1 MKNSEYWEKRL
12 ANEVWNQYNS
22 LEEKNMAIL
31 NMYQKAEKDIVAE
44 IAKLESRGRDLT
56 RSQKY
61 RINHLNSL
69 KSEINKI
76 CDQIG
81 EDVEHLTKQGVFDAI
96 KNNQENIIKVLESS
110 FSKPGQKAMEQM
122 LNTPWHGSYFSER
135 LWSDTGKLA
144 NELNDIVK
152 RGITQG
158 RTIAEMSF
166 QLSNRLN
173 KSMNDTHRLVRTETI
188 NTLNRSSLDGY
199 KKSDVKYIRWWAAQ
213 DERECDECGANHGKI
228 YPIDKAPNLPCHPG
242 CRCTW
247 LPVFDDELNKEELR
261 MLDTTGNE
269 LYNYV
274 KSSKIESVKSN
285 EELKK
290 IFTYKDKF
298 GREHNPFDKSFNS
311 FSIDVQKEV
320 CEGILYV
327 QKNYNLDDLPILF
340 NKKNMKAWGKI
351 TTNAQGVLKIELADK
366 LNKNMKEVFP
376 TTIHELIHFINHRNL
391 DISMKI
397 VKKAKI
403 NLKLNKKEYNK
414 FVYEL
419 IASNDYIYLN
429 SSSELL
435 SFSIE
440 REATGKGNKL
450 SKEID
455 RILREELKK

>member
-1 MKNSEYWEKRL
+1 MNSEYWEKRL
-12 ANEVWNQYNS
+12 ADVVWNSYNT
-22 LEEKNMAIL
+22 LEEQNIALLDHYNKTMNKIRAELVKIEE
-31 NMYQKAEKDIVAE
+31 QKT
-44 IAKLESRGRDLT
+44 LT
-56 RSQKY
+56 RSDKY
-61 RINHLNSL
+61 RVQHL
-69 KSEINKI
+69 KSIQE
-76 CDQIG
+76 QILKECEKLG
-81 EDVEHLTKQGVFDAI
+81 DSVENDMIGNVSKMMQNIYKAAFSNISNDKFSRLS
-96 KNNQENIIKVLESS
+96 KNTCKDII
-110 FSKPGQKAMEQM
+110 
-122 LNTPWHGSYFSER
+122 NTPWKGSSFSER
-135 LWSDTGKLA
+135 LWNNTGKLA
-144 NELNDIVK
+144 NELNDILAS
-152 RGITQG
+152 GITEG
-158 RTIAEMSF
+158 KTIAEMAF
-166 QLSNRLN
+166 QLSNRMH
-173 KSMNDTHRLVRTETI
+173 SDMNICHRLVRTETI
-188 NTLNRSSLDGY
+188 NSLNRASMRGMMDAGVGY
-199 KKSDVKYIRWWAAQ
+199 VRWWAAQ

-228 YPIDKAPNLPCHPG
+228 YPIDRAPNLPCHPG

-247 LPVFDDELNKEELR
+247 LPVLDDELNKEELR

-298 GREHNPFDKSFNS
+298 GREHNPFDKSFNT
-311 FSIDVQKEV
+311 FSIDVQKEI

-327 QKNYNLDDLPILF
+327 QKNYNLDDLPVLF

-351 TTNAQGVLKIELADK
+351 TTNDQGVLKIELADK
-366 LNKNMKEVFP
+366 LNRNMKEVFP
-376 TTIHELIHFINHRNL
+376 TIIHELIHFINHRNL
-391 DISMKI
+391 DISMEI

-403 NLKLNKKEYNK
+403 NLKLNKKEYSK
-414 FVYEL
+414 YVYEL
-419 IASNDYIYLN
+419 IASNDYSYLN